1 MNPKK
6 ILLHN
11 INQEVIGPYDL
22 FICSSSF
29 EDRCKSIASH
39 IDVSRINRAF
49 IVSNMNLLEY
59 IGKNKNDL
67 EKLFAEKGHSVEV
80 STLDPL
86 MTADNLQSALTDAI
100 KIGSTDRILLDV
112 TTFTHESLL
121 ILLRLLRMHCPTSII
136 TVGYTNAAEY
146 SIGNDVKHKW
156 LSRGI
161 EGIRSVLGYP
171 GKVIPSRKTHL
182 IIIVGYE
189 HERAAGLI
197 EALEPHSIAL
207 GYGRSGTATTDKNKD
222 ANERYMGLVNQMAA
236 SYSKVCTFEIP
247 CNNPY
252 GTSKEISHQIS
263 FAEGMNVLIAPMN
276 NKLSTIG
283 VAHAVFNNEDVQ
295 LCYAQALRYNYFNY
309 SRSGNQC
316 YVFEID
322 PKGGG
327 RGQADK

>member
-1 MNPKK
+1 MNPNK

-39 IDVSRINRAF
+39 IDVSRINRAC
-49 IVSNMNLLEY
+49 IVSHMNLLEY
-59 IGKNKNDL
+59 IGKNKDDL
-67 EKLFAEKGHSVEV
+67 EQLFREKGHSVEV

-86 MTADNLQSALTDAI
+86 MTADNLQSALVDAI
-100 KIGSTDRILLDV
+100 NKGSTDRILLDV

-121 ILLRLLRMHCPTSII
+121 ILLRLLQLHCPTSSI
-136 TVGYTNAAEY
+136 TVGYTSAAEY
-146 SIGNDVKHKW
+146 SIGDDVKHKW

-171 GKVIPSRKTHL
+171 GKIIPSRKTHL

-207 GYGRSGTATTDKNKD
+207 GYGRSGTATTEKDKD
-222 ANERYMGLVNQMAA
+222 ANERYMELVKQMAA
-236 SYSKVCTFEIP
+236 SYSKVFTFEIP
-247 CNNPY
+247 CDDPY
-252 GTSKEISHQIS
+252 GTSKEISQQIS
-263 FAEGMNVLIAPMN
+263 LAESMNILIAPMN

-283 VAHAVFNNEDVQ
+283 VAHAVLDNEDVQ
-295 LCYAQALRYNYFNY
+295 LCYAQALRYNYINY
-309 SRSGNQC
+309 SRPSDQC
-316 YVFEID
+316 YVFEIE
-322 PKGGG
+322 
-327 RGQADK
+327 